1 MSDGIVVRERDH
13 NISYAVNTNRIEY
26 MEEDRCLEE
35 VGSQQKGTSQG
46 DGHFRQSGQHVSI
59 QWRSLQQGTAVY

>member
-1 MSDGIVVRERDH
+1 
-13 NISYAVNTNRIEY
+13 

-59 QWRSLQQGTAVY
+59 QWRSLQQGTDEY